1 MMRRTITSSFHLKTM
16 GILFCGLFSSQ
27 NLSAKEVT
35 PTEFWQ
41 LEQTP
46 NAVIVDVRS
55 SAEFKQ
61 GHLPSAMN
69 IPFDQIAQLE
79 AQVKEKDR
87 PILLYCRSGQRA
99 RIAEQQLNALGY
111 PNTFN
116 GMSYQQLLQ
125 AKP

>member
-1 MMRRTITSSFHLKTM
+1 M
-16 GILFCGLFSSQ
+16 GILFCSLFSSQ

-35 PTEFWQ
+35 PAEFWQ

-46 NAVIVDVRS
+46 NTVIIDVRS
-55 SAEFKQ
+55 PAEFKQ

>member
-35 PTEFWQ
+35 PAEFWQ

-55 SAEFKQ
+55 PAEFKQ
-61 GHLPSAMN
+61 GHLPSTMN

-79 AQVKEKDR
+79 AQVKEK
-87 PILLYCRSGQRA
+87 IVQFYS
-99 RIAEQQLNALGY
+99 IAVLANELVL
-111 PNTFN
+111 PNN
-116 GMSYQQLLQ
+116 NLM
-125 AKP
+125 P

>member
-1 MMRRTITSSFHLKTM
+1 M
-16 GILFCGLFSSQ
+16 
-27 NLSAKEVT
+27 SAKEVT
-35 PTEFWQ
+35 PAEFWQ

-46 NAVIVDVRS
+46 NTVIVDVRS
-55 SAEFKQ
+55 PAEFKQ

-125 AKP
+125 VKP

>member
-1 MMRRTITSSFHLKTM
+1 MR
-16 GILFCGLFSSQ
+16 
-27 NLSAKEVT
+27 KEVT
-35 PTEFWQ
+35 PAEFWQ

-55 SAEFKQ
+55 PAEFKQ

-79 AQVKEKDR
+79 AQVKEKDC

-125 AKP
+125 TKP

>member
-1 MMRRTITSSFHLKTM
+1 
-16 GILFCGLFSSQ
+16 
-27 NLSAKEVT
+27 
-35 PTEFWQ
+35 
-41 LEQTP
+41 
-46 NAVIVDVRS
+46 
-55 SAEFKQ
+55 
-61 GHLPSAMN
+61 
-69 IPFDQIAQLE
+69 AQLE